1 MLNIITEIAKGIS
14 HLHQRQI
21 IHGNLRG
28 IKNIR
33 KNIIS
38 TFLAA
43 HILMTDEGQPKIA
56 NVGYPDTKDDRTRY
70 WAPELFVKQEYSK
83 VSAFLHDLS

>member
-28 IKNIR
+28 KNTKKCFR
-33 KNIIS
+33 KKFH
-38 TFLAA
+38 FLAA

-56 NVGYPDTKDDRTRY
+56 NVGYPDTKEDRVRY

-83 VSAFLHDLS
+83 VGS